1 MISEGASASIAKV
14 RSCGIYSLDSAMPAL
29 QRCPA
34 YTGVPCVSF
43 LRVTALA
50 LPLPPW
56 RDTGR
61 IGYSTTDPVPGST
74 RWLHDDPQRLCARV
88 RPLSLELMVGCSRK
102 SPIPS
107 ARRRPGFSEVGVTP
121 PENGLS
127 RSCRSDGQRVAF
139 SFSPVKPKKKAEAVN
154 LGSSLRVGIGLS
166 RPLRCHPWYPYHEA
180 ARP

>member
-1 MISEGASASIAKV
+1 MKV

-127 RSCRSDGQRVAF
+127 RSCRSDGPTSGFLVLACQAQEKGRGIAA
-139 SFSPVKPKKKAEAVN
+139 PA
-154 LGSSLRVGIGLS
+154 LLSLTSVSAR
-166 RPLRCHPWYPYHEA
+166 A
-180 ARP
+180 ARSAGTPGHPDTRNQLAS

>member
-1 MISEGASASIAKV
+1 MVTGWPTVLNRPMISEGASASIAKV

-50 LPLPPW
+50 PPLPPW

-88 RPLSLELMVGCSRK
+88 RQQSLELMVGYSRK
-102 SPIPS
+102 SPSP
-107 ARRRPGFSEVGVTP
+107 REKG
-121 PENGLS
+121 NGLFGNGNYPARKVNCPAS
-127 RSCRSDGQRVAF
+127 PEAMAQRVAG
-139 SFSPVKPKKKAEAVN
+139 SGVLSSPRKKPR
-154 LGSSLRVGIGLS
+154 L
-166 RPLRCHPWYPYHEA
+166 
-180 ARP
+180 

>member
-1 MISEGASASIAKV
+1 MNRPMISEGASASIAKV

-61 IGYSTTDPVPGST
+61 IGYSTTDPVHGST

-88 RPLSLELMVGCSRK
+88 RQRCEELMVGYSRRSPAPSDRRGPGFREAGIVPSRK
-102 SPIPS
+102 VNWTALSEAMGNEWLPVRCLSSPRKRPRHCGPGPS
-107 ARRRPGFSEVGVTP
+107 LSYVGV
-121 PENGLS
+121 
-127 RSCRSDGQRVAF
+127 R
-139 SFSPVKPKKKAEAVN
+139 
-154 LGSSLRVGIGLS
+154 
-166 RPLRCHPWYPYHEA
+166 
-180 ARP
+180 